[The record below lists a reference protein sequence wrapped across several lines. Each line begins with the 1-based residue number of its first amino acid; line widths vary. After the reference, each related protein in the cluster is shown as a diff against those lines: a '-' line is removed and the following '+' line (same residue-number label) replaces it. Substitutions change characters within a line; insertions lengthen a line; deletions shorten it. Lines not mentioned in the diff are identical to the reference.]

1 MDVVAERFGGRG
13 GDSPE
18 EKRVPWWV
26 AAFHLTPHEFKR
38 LFLEMQVRPRTR
50 GARTGTG
57 GAGVQ
62 SRDVVVTAH
71 REAPYQSGP
80 LCRRPFCR
88 WDVGRSI
95 RHRKG
100 GEYGNKKEYQALR
113 SGIGGLPDG
122 RYGVR

>member
-26 AAFHLTPHEFKR
+26 AAFHLTPHEFRR

-57 GAGVQ
+57 GAGVTRCSVCCVCVWACALANRGMPHTTNIHTIAVIDRLTRMDRT
-62 SRDVVVTAH
+62 SR
-71 REAPYQSGP
+71 
-80 LCRRPFCR
+80 
-88 WDVGRSI
+88 
-95 RHRKG
+95 
-100 GEYGNKKEYQALR
+100 
-113 SGIGGLPDG
+113 
-122 RYGVR
+122 